1 MCELLGHGQVEERL
15 LSLAFVLASEFS
27 DIKLPNQGR
36 CCVLECMWEEEEGM
50 NLSGNSC
57 FPLGM
62 SVKRR
67 FVPPYFPS
75 TEAKS

>member
-50 NLSGNSC
+50 NFEWKQLLSAGNVS
-57 FPLGM
+57 
-62 SVKRR
+62 
-67 FVPPYFPS
+67 
-75 TEAKS
+75 